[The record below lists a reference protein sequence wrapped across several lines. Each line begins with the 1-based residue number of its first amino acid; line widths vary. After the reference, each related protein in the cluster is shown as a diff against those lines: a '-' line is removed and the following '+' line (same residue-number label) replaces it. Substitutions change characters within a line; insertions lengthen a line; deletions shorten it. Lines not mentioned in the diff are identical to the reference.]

1 MFFPRVLET
10 TVCEALRPGKAV
22 LLLGAR
28 RVGKTVLVQRIAER
42 FASTTLLL
50 NGEDYTTF
58 ALLKTRSIDRYRRL
72 IGTKTLIIIDEA
84 QKIEGIGAI
93 AKLMIDEIPGLRM
106 ILTGSSAF
114 DLSHRFGEP
123 LTGRKITFHLYPLSH
138 LEFSQSESIL
148 ETTSRLEERMI
159 FGGYPEVWQYTDRQA
174 RILYLKELAQDYLLK
189 DILQYEGIRN
199 AAKISDLLRL
209 IAFQV
214 GKEVSYDELGRQLG
228 LTKNTVEKYLD
239 LLTQVFVLFKVRG
252 FSRNLRKEVSKSSRW
267 YFYDTGIRNTFT
279 TNFNDIPLRLDAG
292 ELWENYA
299 LAERLKALEYRRI
312 IANTFFW
319 RTYDQQEIDWIEER
333 EGRLFAYEMKWR
345 DNKVRVPVAWSKAY
359 PDAVFTVIQP
369 DNYTEWL
376 EG

>member
-1 MFFPRVLET
+1 MFFPRSLEHS
-10 TVCEALRPGKAV
+10 VCDSLRPGKV
-22 LLLGAR
+22 LLLLGAR
-28 RVGKTVLVQRIAER
+28 RVGKTVLVRRIADR
-42 FASTTLLL
+42 FASESMLL
-50 NGEDYTTF
+50 NGEDHVTF
-58 ALLKTRSIDRYRRL
+58 ELLKTRSIDRYRRL
-72 IGTKTLIIIDEA
+72 IGSKTLVIIDEA

-93 AKLMIDEIPGLRM
+93 AKLMIDEISGLRM

-123 LTGRKITFHLYPLSH
+123 LTGRKLTYHLYPLSH
-138 LEFSQSESIL
+138 LEFSQTESIL

-159 FGGYPEVWQYTDRQA
+159 FGGYPEAWQYADRQE

-199 AAKISDLLRL
+199 ASKISDLLRL
-209 IAFQV
+209 IAFQI

-239 LLTQVFVLFKVRG
+239 LLTKVFVLFKVGG
-252 FSRNLRKEVSKSSRW
+252 FSRNLRKEVSKGSRW

-279 TNFNDIPLRLDAG
+279 TNFNELALRSDVG
-292 ELWENYA
+292 ELWENYII
-299 LAERLKALEYRRI
+299 AERLKALEYRKML
-312 IANTFFW
+312 ANTFFW

-333 EGRLFAYEMKWR
+333 DGRLFAYELKWG
-345 DNKVRVPVAWSKAY
+345 DKKTKAPAAWEKAY
-359 PDAVFTVIQP
+359 PDASFSVIRP
-369 DNYTEWL
+369 DNYAEWL